1 MGNVKI
7 NERIKELRKQNQL
20 NQKDFASAIGITQST
35 LSSYENGNALPSIDV
50 LITMATTFHVSIDWI
65 CGVSES
71 RIEFSC
77 LSDVESALLQIND
90 IAELRYELE
99 INEHLPND
107 LETNDNKW
115 FAALKFYGND
125 PEHKFN
131 MEMCQFLSALQ
142 NSRDSLEHYFT
153 DKDNF
158 DTWKSNY
165 LERHKSALLTKKQY
179 EQLTHTEMLKK
190 RNELLMNEFNKSA
203 E

>member
-20 NQKDFASAIGITQST
+20 NQKEFAGAIGITQST

-50 LITMATTFHVSIDWI
+50 LIIMATTFHVSIDWI
-65 CGVSES
+65 CGISEAK
-71 RIEFSC
+71 IEFSC

-107 LETNDNKW
+107 LETDDNKW

-125 PEHKFN
+125 SEHKFN

-165 LERHKSALLTKKQY
+165 LERHKNAILTQKEY
-179 EQLTHTEMLKK
+179 ENLSHTEMLKK
-190 RNELLMNEFNKSA
+190 RNELLKQQFKDNYN
-203 E
+203 

>member
-1 MGNVKI
+1 MENIKI
-7 NERIKELRKQNQL
+7 SERIKELRKHNNL
-20 NQKDFASAIGITQST
+20 NQKEFASAIGITQST

-65 CGVSES
+65 CGISES

-99 INEHLPND
+99 ISEQFPND
-107 LETNDNKW
+107 LETADNQW

-125 PEHKFN
+125 PEHKCN
-131 MEMCQFLSALQ
+131 TEICQFLSALQ

-158 DTWKSNY
+158 DTWKFNY
-165 LERHKSALLTKKQY
+165 LERHKSSLLTKKQY
-179 EQLTHTEMLKK
+179 EQLNHTEMLKR
-190 RNELLMNEFNKSA
+190 RNELLMKEFNKSNK
-203 E
+203 